1 MIIHARLSSLLDNLA
16 KKDGIMK
23 RTLIILLSLVSP
35 FLLNAQIV
43 IDWQQCYGGENN
55 DKAEGI
61 VEVEDGFL
69 VCGTS
74 KSPNSGLVECD
85 FGNYSGGAWLI
96 KINQVGD
103 LIWNTCFDRCAKYV
117 KSNGNIYLVGGG
129 PFFETNKLGLGIR
142 RIDKNGNTIWVRLV
156 GNENY
161 DFTYG
166 ADAVATV
173 DGGVVGCANPCHQGG
188 DISRWYGG
196 YDGWLIKLDSLGNTE
211 WDVTMGTDRNDFVY
225 DVYQTQDEG
234 YLAFLSSTS
243 GGMPGSVAPCKPE
256 IDFVDAMVVKV
267 SKDGEIEWNR
277 CYGGTG
283 TEAFN
288 YGIETNDGY
297 LLVGNTNSDDGDLEG
312 AGYHLGHYPGGTQP
326 RTLDIWLLR
335 LDSDGNII
343 WSKCYGGAKTD
354 TPNRVFQNEDGGF
367 TVFGNSES
375 LDGDVQSASDWPANG
390 YQYHERGNI
399 WTFRVDG
406 DGNLLWERAFGSRY
420 GAPEVVND
428 VVKHNDREYTVAGY
442 APNWSEFEYFRHGDF
457 ECTNNFLC
465 GEPGNAVYWVLHLR
479 DVYDYDAVGENNTAS
494 ESFKIY
500 PIPTSDILII
510 SGGEEEYHW
519 VLYNSIGQRVLN
531 GSAQNERQINVS
543 GLSKGIYFLKINTM
557 TRIATLKVLIE

>member
-288 YGIETNDGY
+288 YGIETND
-297 LLVGNTNSDDGDLEG
+297 
-312 AGYHLGHYPGGTQP
+312 
-326 RTLDIWLLR
+326 
-335 LDSDGNII
+335 
-343 WSKCYGGAKTD
+343 
-354 TPNRVFQNEDGGF
+354 
-367 TVFGNSES
+367 
-375 LDGDVQSASDWPANG
+375 
-390 YQYHERGNI
+390 
-399 WTFRVDG
+399 
-406 DGNLLWERAFGSRY
+406 
-420 GAPEVVND
+420 
-428 VVKHNDREYTVAGY
+428 
-442 APNWSEFEYFRHGDF
+442 
-457 ECTNNFLC
+457 
-465 GEPGNAVYWVLHLR
+465 
-479 DVYDYDAVGENNTAS
+479 
-494 ESFKIY
+494 
-500 PIPTSDILII
+500 
-510 SGGEEEYHW
+510 
-519 VLYNSIGQRVLN
+519 
-531 GSAQNERQINVS
+531 
-543 GLSKGIYFLKINTM
+543 
-557 TRIATLKVLIE
+557 